1 MLRTLFLEEAR
12 ALGRA
17 HLVIAGVMAMV
28 AGLMLVL
35 GLLSVP
41 VLGSLVLPGAALVF
55 YLIPVVVFAHLG
67 VAYWQSMYGARG
79 YLTMTVP
86 VRGRVV
92 FAAKVLYAIAALC
105 VAGLVMVA
113 GLGLTAVVAA
123 RRVGITLA
131 QYLTPL
137 REVVNTLGLST
148 VILIV
153 LAVVLM
159 VISWVLIDAALMS
172 IGAESRW
179 NHLGFGAPV
188 VGFVIVYLVTQ
199 VMNLVAMLLIPVSLD
214 LTTGRIVVEPMLS
227 EFLEALRTDSD
238 PTLLGLGFVP
248 TLWLLAAGMA
258 WWAVRSIERRT
269 SLR

>member
-1 MLRTLFLEEAR
+1 
-12 ALGRA
+12 
-17 HLVIAGVMAMV
+17 MV

-41 VLGSLVLPGAALVF
+41 VLSSLALPGAALVA
-55 YLIPVVVFAHLG
+55 YLIPVVVFVHLG

-79 YLTMTVP
+79 YLTMTIP

-92 FAAKVLYAIAALC
+92 FTAKVLYAIAALC
-105 VAGLVMVA
+105 AAILVMVA
-113 GLGLTAVVAA
+113 GLGLTAAVAA
-123 RRVGITLA
+123 RRAGISLA

-137 REVVNTLGLST
+137 REVVTTLGLGT
-148 VILIV
+148 FV
-153 LAVVLM
+153 LSVVAAVLM

-188 VGFVIVYLVTQ
+188 VGFVIVYLVSQ
-199 VMNLVAMLLIPVSLD
+199 VMNLVTMLLVPVSLD
-214 LTTGRIVVEPMLS
+214 LTSGSIVIEPMVS
-227 EFLEALRTDSD
+227 AFLEALRTDSE

-248 TLWLLAAGMA
+248 ALWLFAAGMT